1 MKKLLENRKR
11 WKRMMKQW
19 MKKMKKLMI
28 QMIFEYA
35 VQNIC
40 FSYAICYA

>member
-1 MKKLLENRKR
+1 MKKLLKKRKL
-11 WKRMMKQW
+11 KKMKQW
-19 MKKMKKLMI
+19 TKKMKKLMI

-40 FSYAICYA
+40 FSYAIYYA